1 MTDCDIYDVCII
13 GSGPAGHSSA
23 LYTSR
28 SMLKTV
34 LFEGNEPGGQLTK
47 TTTVENYLGYP
58 EGIQGYDLCLKFRDH
73 SEKWGTNIVSEYVNK
88 ISKNRDIV
96 PLGLK
101 NNENMYNVYFDDEK
115 YIVTKTIIIATG
127 SSARHLTFDGSEE
140 FWNKGITGCAVCH
153 GALSIFRNKPLF
165 VVGGGD
171 VAMSDALYLS
181 NYTSQVYI
189 VHRRNS
195 FRASKIMQDR
205 VFDNTKIKIIWNSD
219 IVKAS
224 GEEFLEKI
232 LVKNNKSGE
241 EKEYSAGGLFYAIG
255 SDPSTSFLKDSGIVM
270 DEEGYILTE
279 RDSTKTSMLGIFAC
293 GDVLSNNKKF
303 KQAIVSAGSGCIAAL
318 EAIEYLQ

>member
-1 MTDCDIYDVCII
+1 
-13 GSGPAGHSSA
+13 
-23 LYTSR
+23 
-28 SMLKTV
+28 
-34 LFEGNEPGGQLTK
+34 
-47 TTTVENYLGYP
+47 
-58 EGIQGYDLCLKFRDH
+58 
-73 SEKWGTNIVSEYVNK
+73 
-88 ISKNRDIV
+88 
-96 PLGLK
+96 
-101 NNENMYNVYFDDEK
+101 
-115 YIVTKTIIIATG
+115 
-127 SSARHLTFDGSEE
+127 
-140 FWNKGITGCAVCH
+140 
-153 GALSIFRNKPLF
+153 
-165 VVGGGD
+165 
-171 VAMSDALYLS
+171 MSDALYLS

-205 VFDNTKIKIIWNSD
+205 VFDNTKIKIIWDSD

-255 SDPSTSFLKDSGIVM
+255 SDPSTSFLKDCNIVM